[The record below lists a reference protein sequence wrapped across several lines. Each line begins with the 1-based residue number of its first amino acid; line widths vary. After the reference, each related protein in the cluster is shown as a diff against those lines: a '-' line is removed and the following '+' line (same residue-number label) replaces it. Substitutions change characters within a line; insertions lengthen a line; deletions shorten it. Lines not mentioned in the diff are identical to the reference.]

1 MCTRIKGI
9 SAREETRIFFSFS
22 FLFLSTTRKASS
34 TTRLNKTL
42 RNQHAFLPR
51 TRATSM
57 QRILLRWLKLDVSFL
72 ALDLLIF
79 IVSKILPRIFS
90 TNWTRECSRWKGYER
105 FIVSNSYGRIAHP
118 FKILWQS
125 DGIVLI
131 SKRRNIQGGNNRKKK
146 FNRNCF
152 ERFSNDLQHFLLLA
166 WEFFFLFQT
175 QLYYL
180 IYVKFDWF
188 SFDAWL
194 SNNV

>member
-9 SAREETRIFFSFS
+9 STREETRIFFSFS

-146 FNRNCF
+146 LFRKIF
-152 ERFSNDLQHFLLLA
+152 KWFAAFFIISLRI
-166 WEFFFLFQT
+166 FFFLFQT

-180 IYVKFDWF
+180 IYIKFDWF